1 MKTVEQIKELHRKAS
16 PIQDRDFL
24 VLDMLK
30 AEADLQDNAY
40 QYIGILL
47 TEIKNLEE
55 EISNYQNLETDG
67 DRLIRDF
74 HSLPEIKQMYLN
86 FGETD

>member
-1 MKTVEQIKELHRKAS
+1 MTIDNIKELHRKAS
-16 PIQDRDFL
+16 PVQDRDFY

-30 AEADLQDNAY
+30 AEAQLQDNAY

-47 TEIKNLEE
+47 TEIKNLRE
-55 EISNYQNLETDG
+55 EIANYQNPEIGQDQLV
-67 DRLIRDF
+67 RDF
-74 HSLPEIKQMYLN
+74 HSLPEIKQMYLE